1 VRASAAANEAIELQ
15 RRIEHQLHRS
25 GLFGLPEL
33 LVEGRRG
40 GCSRG
45 VLGPPGAAQLRGSA
59 LKSAAVTAGV
69 VFAVLAVCF
78 VVGSVMSMRREPV
91 VRAGAPSDPETRFLD
106 TRSGRVHILD
116 VGEGPVVLLMH
127 GTGRSVADWQEGL
140 ADRLSERHR
149 VVGFDYYGHGLS
161 DRAHRLRYGPAL
173 WVQQAVDVLDALG
186 IERVSVIGHSV
197 GGSVAAMF
205 TADHPDRVE
214 RTVFIGHGMAMD
226 PMQWVPFVPGLGE
239 ISLGRTEIFS
249 DVFSEEHARRLAAAY
264 EIRGT
269 RAALLT
275 YIRRQYTIDGIRLVL
290 GTYEDI
296 AKPVLQVH
304 GSRDASIP
312 IEAAR
317 GLTPRLRDARFVTVE
332 GASHDVHID
341 APDELVAA
349 IEAFERETG
358 SAQAGSR

>member
-1 VRASAAANEAIELQ
+1 MRAK
-15 RRIEHQLHRS
+15 
-25 GLFGLPEL
+25 P
-33 LVEGRRG
+33 
-40 GCSRG
+40 
-45 VLGPPGAAQLRGSA
+45 
-59 LKSAAVTAGV
+59 AAVTAG
-69 VFAVLAVCF
+69 AVLAVLAGCF

-91 VRAGAPSDPETRFLD
+91 ARAAAPSDAETRFLD
-106 TRSGRVHILD
+106 TRSGRVHLLD
-116 VGEGPVVLLMH
+116 VGEGPVILLMH

-140 ADRLSERHR
+140 ADRLAERHR

-161 DRAHRLRYGPAL
+161 DRAHGLRYGPVL
-173 WVQQAVDVLDALG
+173 WKQQAVDVLDALE
-186 IERVSVIGHSV
+186 IERVTVVGHSV

-214 RTVFIGHGMAMD
+214 RSVFIGHGMAMD

-239 ISLGRTEIFS
+239 LQMARTAIFS
-249 DVFSEEHARRLAAAY
+249 DVFSEAHRRRLAAAY

-275 YIRRQYTIDGIRLVL
+275 YIRRQYTIDGIRLVR

-296 AKPVLQVH
+296 ATPVLQVH
-304 GSRDASIP
+304 GTRDLSIP

-317 GLTPRLRDARFVTVE
+317 GLTPRLRDARFVAVE

-349 IEAFERETG
+349 IEAFELEIGAAPVR
-358 SAQAGSR
+358 SR

>member
-1 VRASAAANEAIELQ
+1 MVV
-15 RRIEHQLHRS
+15 
-25 GLFGLPEL
+25 GLGAL
-33 LVEGRRG
+33 LAFL
-40 GCSRG
+40 S
-45 VLGPPGAAQLRGSA
+45 
-59 LKSAAVTAGV
+59 
-69 VFAVLAVCF
+69 VCF
-78 VVGSVMSMRREPV
+78 VLGTLMSWRREPV
-91 VRAGAPSDPETRFLD
+91 VRAVAPSDPETRFLD

-116 VGEGPVVLLMH
+116 VGKGPVILLMH

-140 ADRLSERHR
+140 ADRLGERHR

-161 DRAHRLRYGPAL
+161 DRAHGLRYGPAL
-173 WVQQAVDVLDALG
+173 WVQQAVDVLDALD
-186 IERVSVIGHSV
+186 IERVTVVGHSV

-205 TADHPDRVE
+205 SADHSDRLE
-214 RTVFIGHGMAMD
+214 RSVFIGHGIAMD
-226 PMQWVPFVPGLGE
+226 PMQIVAFIPGLGE
-239 ISLGRTEIFS
+239 IEMGRTEIFS
-249 DVFSEEHARRLAAAY
+249 DVFSDTHERRLAAAY

-296 AKPVLQVH
+296 ATPVLQVH
-304 GSRDASIP
+304 GTLDVSIP

-317 GLTPRLRDARFVTVE
+317 RLTPRLRDARLVEVE

-349 IEAFERETG
+349 IEAFEHATPLDETI
-358 SAQAGSR
+358 AR